1 MLLIHPVVFGMPLVM
16 TMPVKGKLV
25 AEFFTA
31 TFAFWGDMIN
41 FDLIFIAEEKFTPSA
56 FSLLFLEQ
64 FSKRGLR

>member
-1 MLLIHPVVFGMPLVM
+1 MS
-16 TMPVKGKLV
+16 VKGKLV

-31 TFAFWGDMIN
+31 ALAFWGDMIN
-41 FDLIFIAEEKFTPSA
+41 FDLILLPEEKFTPSA